1 MKRENLVA
9 GLNLGT
15 TKTCAVIAEAVEI
28 DGLPGANI
36 LGIGLAKTSGLRRG
50 KVRDI
55 EETTRSIVRAMRDAE
70 RMAGVEVPAVYCG
83 VAGEHVRTQVSTGLA
98 SVTGEEITRDDA
110 ERVSDV
116 AKAVT
121 LGDGYELLHHIP
133 QEYKVDAQGGISDPV
148 GFVGVRLEVEM
159 CLVAVQK
166 KAAQNLRKSVERA
179 GYRVA
184 ELVLEPLA
192 ASLATVTD
200 EEKELGCALV
210 ELGGGLTTT
219 AIFHEAKLRHLSSL
233 PFAGWLVTNDIVQ
246 GLGVTQTDAERLKER
261 WGVAYSPLV
270 DSDEIIELPGTPGQ
284 GDREAKRELLAH
296 IIHQRLDEVLQL
308 VAEQIDT
315 AGFGGRLP
323 AGVVLS
329 GGGAHMAGIVEL
341 SREIFAM
348 PVRKGTP
355 QTQITGLVDSVQAPR
370 YAVPV
375 GLTLYASRRRLRGT
389 DSLADTSVGRLF
401 APVKRWLQ
409 DFF

>member
-1 MKRENLVA
+1 VKRENLVA

-15 TKTCAVIAEAVEI
+15 TKTCAVIAEAVVT
-28 DGLPGANI
+28 DGAPGAKI
-36 LGIGLAKTSGLRRG
+36 LGIGLAKTSGVKRG

-70 RMAGVEVPAVYCG
+70 RMAGVQVPVVYCG
-83 VAGEHVRTQVSTGLA
+83 IAGEHVRTQVSTGLA
-98 SVTGEEITRDDA
+98 SVTGDEIKRQDA
-110 ERVSDV
+110 ERVEEV

-121 LGDGYELLHHIP
+121 LGDGYELLHYIP
-133 QEYKVDAQGGISDPV
+133 QEYKVDSQGGISDPV
-148 GFVGVRLEVEM
+148 GMVGLRLEVEL
-159 CLVAVQK
+159 CLVAVQS
-166 KAAQNLRKSVERA
+166 KAAQNVRKSIERA

-192 ASLATVTD
+192 CSLSALTD

-219 AIFHEAKLRHLSSL
+219 AVFHEGKLRHLSSL

-246 GLGVTQTDAERLKER
+246 GLGVTQSDAERLKER
-261 WGVAYSPLV
+261 WGVAFTPLV
-270 DSDEIIELPGTPGQ
+270 DPDDVIELPSTPGQ
-284 GDREAKRELLAH
+284 GERQAKRELLAH
-296 IIHQRLDEVLQL
+296 IIHQRLDEVLGL
-308 VAEQIDT
+308 VLEQIEH

-323 AGVVLS
+323 AGIILS
-329 GGGAHMAGIVEL
+329 GGGADTAGIVEL
-341 SREIFAM
+341 GREVFAM
-348 PVRKGTP
+348 PVRRAIP
-355 QTQITGLVDSVQAPR
+355 RAHVSGLVDSVQAPR

-375 GLTLYASRRRLRGT
+375 GLTLYAAKQRIRAGGS
-389 DSLADTSVGRLF
+389 ADTSVGRFL